1 MAQPPLLQGRIKY
14 EGELD
19 GDFAREVASIPG
31 GEGIFECIQ
40 CGTCSGVCP
49 VSLYMDYTPRRL
61 INMVRGGF
69 REEVLN
75 SRTVWLCTSCY
86 TCQVNC
92 PAGIHITD
100 VMYALKR
107 LALEEEAHPKR
118 FSIPILIQQFVKN
131 VWRTG
136 RSNELR
142 LVLGLMRR
150 TNPLRL
156 LGMAP
161 TGLKLARTR
170 RIDLREEP
178 IADPKALGELL
189 EKVKE
194 GPSRLRSERAE
205 AS

>member
-1 MAQPPLLQGRIKY
+1 VAEPPLLQGRIKY

-19 GDFAREVASIPG
+19 AGFAREVAAIPG

-49 VSLYMDYTPRRL
+49 VALYMDYTPRRL
-61 INMVRGGF
+61 INMVRAGF

-107 LALEEEAHPKR
+107 LALREEAHPRR

-136 RSNELR
+136 RNNELR
-142 LVLGLMRR
+142 LALGLVGR
-150 TNPLRL
+150 TNPLKL
-156 LGMAP
+156 LAMAP
-161 TGLKLARTR
+161 TGLKLLRTGR
-170 RIDLREEP
+170 VDLREGR
-178 IADPKALGELL
+178 IADPEGLGDLL
-189 EKVKE
+189 ERVRE
-194 GPSRLRSERAE
+194 VRP
-205 AS
+205 

>member
-1 MAQPPLLQGRIKY
+1 VVEPPLLQGRIKY

-19 GDFAREVASIPG
+19 SDFAREVASIPG

-49 VSLYMDYTPRRL
+49 VALYMDYTPRRL

-69 REEVLN
+69 KDEVLN

-107 LALEEEAHPKR
+107 LALKEEAHPKR

-136 RSNELR
+136 RNNELR
-142 LVLGLMRR
+142 LVLGLVRR
-150 TNPLRL
+150 THPFKL

-161 TGLKLARTR
+161 TGLKLLRTR
-170 RIDLREEP
+170 RMDVREAR
-178 IADPKALGELL
+178 IADPPGLTELL
-189 EKVKE
+189 EQVREPGRLPTNGKE
-194 GPSRLRSERAE
+194 PA
-205 AS
+205 

>member
-1 MAQPPLLQGRIKY
+1 MAEPALLQGRIKY

-49 VSLYMDYTPRRL
+49 VALYMDYTPRRL

-69 REEVLN
+69 KDEVLH

-100 VMYALKR
+100 VMFALKR
-107 LALEEEAHPKR
+107 LALREQAHPKR
-118 FSIPILIQQFVKN
+118 FTIPILIQQFVKD

-136 RSNELR
+136 RVSEFR
-142 LVLGLMRR
+142 LALSLLGR
-150 TNPLRL
+150 TNPLRIL
-156 LGMAP
+156 AMAP
-161 TGLKLARTR
+161 TGLKLLRTR
-170 RIDLREEP
+170 RVEIREEK
-178 IADPKALGELL
+178 IGDPKGMAELL
-189 EKVKE
+189 DRVREVKTT
-194 GPSRLRSERAE
+194 
-205 AS
+205 

>member
-1 MAQPPLLQGRIKY
+1 VADLPLLQGRITY

-19 GDFAREVASIPG
+19 GDFARDVASIPG

-40 CGTCSGVCP
+40 CGTCSAVCP

-69 REEVLN
+69 RDEVLN

-107 LALEEEAHPKR
+107 LALAEEAHPKR
-118 FSIPILIQQFVKN
+118 FSIPVLIQQFVRN

-136 RSNELR
+136 RNNELR
-142 LVLGLMRR
+142 LALGLLRR
-150 TNPLRL
+150 TNPLKGL
-156 LGMAP
+156 SMAP
-161 TGLKLARTR
+161 TGLRLLRTR
-170 RIDLREEP
+170 RMDIREQKV
-178 IADPKALGELL
+178 ADPGALRDLL
-189 EKVKE
+189 EEVRDAP
-194 GPSRLRSERAE
+194 GRLPAGGRNA
-205 AS
+205 A

>member
-1 MAQPPLLQGRIKY
+1 MVTPPLLQGRIKY

-19 GDFAREVASIPG
+19 RGFAYEVASIPG
-31 GEGIFECIQ
+31 GEGLFECLQ

-49 VSLYMDYTPRRL
+49 IALFMDYTPRRL

-69 REEVLN
+69 RDEVLH

-107 LALEEEAHPKR
+107 LALREGAHPRR

-136 RSNELR
+136 RNNEFR
-142 LVLGLMRR
+142 LALGLVGR
-150 TNPLRL
+150 TNPLKL
-156 LGMAP
+156 LTMAR
-161 TGLKLARTR
+161 TGLALLRTR
-170 RIDLREEP
+170 RADLRAEK
-178 IADPKALGELL
+178 ISDPAALDALLRRVGE
-189 EKVKE
+189 
-194 GPSRLRSERAE
+194 SRP
-205 AS
+205 